1 MNKTSLQLA
10 CVFAALAV
18 GFGAFAAHGLK
29 NILSNDTIVIFE
41 TGVKYQFYHA
51 FALLGA
57 GILYKD
63 FNKKWIQLASNLFLL
78 GILIFSSSLYL
89 LCFSKQ
95 FNWGINWL
103 GAITPIGGVF
113 FILGWMFMFFGI
125 FKNKH

>member
-29 NILSNDTIVIFE
+29 NILSNDKIVIFE
-41 TGVKYQFYHA
+41 TAVKYQFYHA

-63 FNKKWIQLASNLFLL
+63 FNKKWIQLASNLFLV
-78 GILIFSSSLYL
+78 GILIFSGSLYL

-103 GAITPIGGVF
+103 GAITPVGGVF
-113 FILGWMFMFFGI
+113 FISGWMFMFFGI

>member
-95 FNWGINWL
+95 FNLGINWL

>member
-10 CVFAALAV
+10 CIFAALAV

-29 NILSNDTIVIFE
+29 NILSNATIVIFE
-41 TGVKYQFYHA
+41 TCVKYQFYHA

-63 FNKKWIQLASNLFLL
+63 FNKKWIQLASNLFLV

>member
-29 NILSNDTIVIFE
+29 NILSNDNIVIFE

-51 FALLGA
+51 FGLLGA

-63 FNKKWIQLASNLFLL
+63 FNKKWLQLASNLFLV
-78 GILIFSSSLYL
+78 GILIFSGSLYL

-113 FILGWMFMFFGI
+113 FILGWVFMFLGI